1 MINSKIEQLLTRL
14 DDLSGE
20 ILRQLRV
27 KKVIT
32 QVEMNEYYSVLD
44 QLTNLLYK
52 EHVISKKITNE
63 VYYLLSMI
71 LVESNYAKRDQMSLL
86 NEFLKLGSKLSDLFS
101 LEEPIVDE
109 KINNLTMEVMNLS
122 NVIKISLDQGIIP
135 RKPMD
140 DLNYLFQQSVKFYE
154 NENFVPKSLASALLN
169 VCLLIITYSNY
180 LNNPI
185 PGNLIRSSQDDI
197 KEPIVTE
204 YWKNEELLGKFMGL
218 SY

>member
-1 MINSKIEQLLTRL
+1 MMNSKIEQLLTRL

-71 LVESNYAKRDQMSLL
+71 LVESNYAERDQMSLL